1 MKLRKLP
8 CALLCLYS
16 PLVAYADDA
25 PPPMQV
31 VVIDS
36 ARAPA
41 GSDSTDIGSR
51 LDLTLRETPASVEVI
66 NRDLIEVRGARS
78 LDEAV
83 RGAVG
88 ITQGGNATSPSQTS
102 SRGFSAGF
110 VSYLYDGSRI
120 AVPTMSARTQ
130 DTWNFERIEVLKGPA
145 SLMSGDGA
153 IGGAINF
160 VTKRPERALPA
171 SEAMLSYGSFNTWR
185 LGAGINRPLGETSAV
200 RIDYSH
206 QQSDGYI
213 DRNKQRYD
221 SLTLATTSALT
232 RDITLDLSLD
242 LLSDNVKA
250 YQGSP
255 LVPRALA
262 TDPVGAVSDA
272 GGRVIDRRLAFKN
285 YNVDDAVM
293 ESDSAW
299 ARAKLTW
306 KLAPDWTLRNEL
318 SYYTADRSWRN
329 AESYTF
335 SAPRQIVRD
344 LVGVTH
350 DHQVFGNR
358 LDLSY
363 TGNLAGLKHRFAAG
377 AEYSKTRFATGR
389 SFSNGAGAANAA
401 LTVDLFDPSYGSY
414 EALSA
419 NAALYTGAGNRTNF
433 STSIPT
439 VSLYLEDAVWV
450 TDKWTVVAGL
460 RQDRVKLGRRTA
472 DLNTGVATAY
482 AQTYDPRSLRFGTVY
497 AFDKD
502 ISVYA
507 QHTSASAPVGSGN
520 LLLLSAANAAFELSK
535 GTQSE
540 IGIKQSLFGG
550 TLDTTLAL
558 YRIELDNILSRDAAV
573 PTLTV
578 NSGKQ
583 SSRGVELAAA
593 WRPTRQVSINGNVA
607 LLDAQFDQ
615 LLEAGKVSRA
625 GNLPPNVA
633 KKTGNLWVDYKVDQ
647 MPLKLG
653 AALNYTGERY
663 TNNANTIRMNAFTT
677 ADVYAS
683 WRLGTGDLTLRVRNL
698 GDKLYAGWS
707 GANVNS
713 QVILGAPRSADLTWH
728 ARF

>member
-1 MKLRKLP
+1 L
-8 CALLCLYS
+8 A
-16 PLVAYADDA
+16 AYADDA

-31 VVIDS
+31 VVIDA

-41 GSDSTDIGSR
+41 GSASTALGSR

-66 NRDLIEVRGARS
+66 DRDLMAVRGARS

-102 SRGFSAGF
+102 SRGFSSGF

-130 DTWNFERIEVLKGPA
+130 DAWNFERIEVLKGPA

-160 VTKRPERALPA
+160 VTKRPDRALPA

-185 LGAGINRPLGETSAV
+185 IGAGINRPFGQASAV

-206 QQSDGYI
+206 QQTDGYI
-213 DRNKQRYD
+213 ERNKQRYD
-221 SLTLATTSALT
+221 SLTVASTSALA

-242 LLSDNVKA
+242 LLSDDVKS

-262 TDPVGAVSDA
+262 LDPTSAVSDA
-272 GGRVIDRRLAFKN
+272 AGRVIDRRLAFKN

-293 ESDSAW
+293 KSDSAW

-306 KLAPDWTLRNEL
+306 KIAPDWTLRNEL
-318 SYYTADRSWRN
+318 SYYTADRTWRN
-329 AESYTF
+329 AESYTV
-335 SAPRQIVRD
+335 SAPRQVVRD

-363 TGNLAGLKHRFAAG
+363 TGNLAGMKHRFALG
-377 AEYSKTRFATGR
+377 TEYSKTRFATQR
-389 SFSNGAGAANAA
+389 SFSNGASAANAA
-401 LTVDLFDPSYGSY
+401 LTVDLFDPVYGSY
-414 EALSA
+414 DALGA
-419 NAALYTGAGNRTNF
+419 NSALYTGAGNRTNF

-439 VSLYLEDAVWV
+439 VSLYAEDALWV
-450 TDKWTVVAGL
+450 TDKWTIVAGL
-460 RQDRVKLGRRTA
+460 RQDRVKLSRRTA

-482 AQTYDPRSLRFGTVY
+482 AQTYDPRSLRIGTVY
-497 AFDKD
+497 AVDKD
-502 ISVYA
+502 VSVYA
-507 QHTSASAPVGSGN
+507 QHTNASAPVGSGN

-540 IGIKQSLFGG
+540 IGVKQSLFGG
-550 TLDTTLAL
+550 ALDYTLAL
-558 YRIELDNILSRDAAV
+558 YRIELDHILSRDAAV

-607 LLDAQFDQ
+607 VLDARFDQ
-615 LLEAGKVSRA
+615 LLEAGNVSRA

-633 KKTGNLWVDYKVDQ
+633 KKTGNLWADYKVDQ
-647 MPLKLG
+647 LPLKLG

-683 WRLGTGDLTLRVRNL
+683 WRFGSGDLTLRVRNL

-713 QVILGAPRSADLTWH
+713 QVILGAPRSADLTYH

>member
-16 PLVAYADDA
+16 PLAAYADDA
-25 PPPMQV
+25 PPPMPV

-41 GSDSTDIGSR
+41 GSDSTALGSR

-66 NRDLIEVRGARS
+66 DRALIEVRGARS
-78 LDEAV
+78 LDEAL

-88 ITQGGNATSPSQTS
+88 VTQGGNATSPSQTS
-102 SRGFSAGF
+102 SRGFSSGF

-160 VTKRPERALPA
+160 VTKRPDRAQAA

-185 LGAGINRPLGETSAV
+185 LGAGINRPLGEAHAV

-232 RDITLDLSLD
+232 RDVTLDLSLD
-242 LLSDNVKA
+242 LLSDKVNA

-262 TDPVGAVSDA
+262 ADPAGAVDDVA
-272 GGRVIDRRLAFKN
+272 GRVIDRRLAFKN

-293 ESDSAW
+293 ESESAW
-299 ARAKLTW
+299 ARARLTW

-318 SYYTADRSWRN
+318 SYYTADRNWRN
-329 AESYTF
+329 AESHTF

-363 TGNLAGLKHRFAAG
+363 SGKLAGMKQRFAAG
-377 AEYSKTRFATGR
+377 AEYSKTRFATAR
-389 SFSNGAGAANAA
+389 SFSNGGAAANAA
-401 LTVDLFDPSYGSY
+401 LTVDLFDPVYGSY
-414 EALSA
+414 DALSA
-419 NAALYTGAGNRTNF
+419 NGALYTGAGNRSNF

-439 VSLYLEDAVWV
+439 ISLYLEDALWL
-450 TDKWTVVAGL
+450 TDKWTIVAGL
-460 RQDRVKLGRRTA
+460 RQDRVKLERRTA
-472 DLNTGVATAY
+472 DLNTGAATAY
-482 AQTYDPRSLRFGTVY
+482 GQTYDPRSLRIGTVY

-502 ISVYA
+502 LSVYA

-520 LLLLSAANAAFELSK
+520 LLLLSAANAAFDLSK

-550 TLDTTLAL
+550 SVDYTLAL
-558 YRIELDNILSRDAAV
+558 YRIGLDNILSRDAAL

-615 LLEAGKVSRA
+615 LIEAGKVSRA
-625 GNLPPNVA
+625 GKLPPNVA
-633 KKTGNLWVDYKVDQ
+633 RKTGNLWVDYKVDQ
-647 MPLKLG
+647 LPLKVG

-663 TNNANTIRMNAFTT
+663 TNNANTIRMNAFAT

-683 WRLGTGDLTLRVRNL
+683 WRLGSGDLTLRVRNL
-698 GDKLYAGWS
+698 GDRLYAGWS

-713 QVILGAPRSADLTWH
+713 QVILGAPRSADLTYH